1 MKTVRSD
8 LGKCLP
14 WHGYFAADEIT
25 PVTETGE
32 IYLPGK
38 RLCGN
43 NDCIEKTHIKM
54 EGQQWQ

>member
-43 NDCIEKTHIKM
+43 NDCIEKTHIKV
-54 EGQQWQ
+54 EG